1 MNKLELTPAES
12 YLLLDIENNDG
23 KTLMKY
29 SLINLLYKNVLS
41 SEVREET
48 EGTVFKQVVKKTYL
62 SKGSQFG
69 KLNLKAHEKLLYSVM
84 ADQANEIELV
94 EFIKKVF
101 EQYDYNGFYELMIDI
116 QAQSGLL
123 NVIEERKF
131 FNIFSKKKK
140 ELTDSGKEVNQK
152 IGEILSTG
160 KKNLHD
166 WVLNDPSRA
175 KAFMAACGANLIL
188 LDGHDMGMLQS
199 YESKLKDIEKQ
210 KHEDNGF
217 ILWGDGGSATKDE
230 LHLEDAGSLDSI
242 STDFNSVSAFD
253 SFDGLDSGFD
263 SASGG
268 DSGGCGGGGGCSGCS
283 GCGGG

>member
-1 MNKLELTPAES
+1 
-12 YLLLDIENNDG
+12 
-23 KTLMKY
+23 
-29 SLINLLYKNVLS
+29 
-41 SEVREET
+41 
-48 EGTVFKQVVKKTYL
+48 
-62 SKGSQFG
+62 
-69 KLNLKAHEKLLYSVM
+69 
-84 ADQANEIELV
+84 
-94 EFIKKVF
+94 
-101 EQYDYNGFYELMIDI
+101 MIDA

-123 NVIEERKF
+123 NVTEERKF

-140 ELTDSGKEVNQK
+140 ELTDNGKEVNQK
-152 IGEILSTG
+152 IEEILSFG
-160 KKNLHD
+160 KKNLND
-166 WVLNDPSRA
+166 WVLNDPPRA

-210 KHEDNGF
+210 KHEDSGF
-217 ILWGDGGSATKDE
+217 ILWGDGVSRTKDE

-253 SFDGLDSGFD
+253 SFDGLESGFD

-268 DSGGCGGGGGCSGCS
+268 DSGGCGGGGGCSGCG

>member
-29 SLINLLYKNVLS
+29 SLINLLYKKVLS

-84 ADQANEIELV
+84 ADEENEIELV

-199 YESKLKDIEKQ
+199 YESNLKDIEKQ
-210 KHEDNGF
+210 KHEDTGF
-217 ILWGDGGSATKDE
+217 ILWGDGGSVTKDE

-268 DSGGCGGGGGCSGCS
+268 DSGGCGGGGGCSGCG

>member
-12 YLLLDIENNDG
+12 YLLLDIENKDG

-48 EGTVFKQVVKKTYL
+48 EGTVFKKVVKKTYL
-62 SKGSQFG
+62 SKGTQFG

-84 ADQANEIELV
+84 ADEKDEIELV

-101 EQYDYNGFYELMIDI
+101 EQYDYNGFYELMIDA

-123 NVIEERKF
+123 NVTEERKF
-131 FNIFSKKKK
+131 FNIFTKKKR
-140 ELTDSGKEVNQK
+140 EFTDNGIEANQK
-152 IGEILSTG
+152 IEEILSAG

-175 KAFMAACGANLIL
+175 KAFMAAWGANLIL
-188 LDGHDMGMLQS
+188 LYGHDIGMLQS

-210 KHEDNGF
+210 KHEDSGF
-217 ILWGDGGSATKDE
+217 ILWGDGGSLTKDE

-242 STDFNSVSAFD
+242 STDFNSFSAFD

-268 DSGGCGGGGGCSGCS
+268 DSGGCGGGCS

>member
-12 YLLLDIENNDG
+12 YLLLDIENKDG

-48 EGTVFKQVVKKTYL
+48 EGTVFKKVVKKTYL

-69 KLNLKAHEKLLYSVM
+69 KLNLKAHEKLLCSVM
-84 ADQANEIELV
+84 ADEEDKIELV
-94 EFIKKVF
+94 EFIKKIF
-101 EQYDYNGFYELMIDI
+101 EQYDYNGFYELMIDV

-123 NVIEERKF
+123 NVTEERKF

-140 ELTDSGKEVNQK
+140 ELTDNGMEANQK

-210 KHEDNGF
+210 KHVDSGF
-217 ILWGDGGSATKDE
+217 ILWGDGGSSTKDE

-263 SASGG
+263 S
-268 DSGGCGGGGGCSGCS
+268 GGCGGGCSGCG

>member
-12 YLLLDIENNDG
+12 YLLLDIENKDG

-48 EGTVFKQVVKKTYL
+48 EGTVFKQDVKKTYL

-84 ADQANEIELV
+84 ADEENEIELV
-94 EFIKKVF
+94 EFIKKIF
-101 EQYDYNGFYELMIDI
+101 EQYDYNGYYDLMIDA

-123 NVIEERKF
+123 NVTEERKF
-131 FNIFSKKKK
+131 FNIFSKKKR
-140 ELTDSGKEVNQK
+140 ELTDNGIEANQK

-188 LDGHDMGMLQS
+188 LDGHDMGMLKS

-210 KHEDNGF
+210 KHQDSGF
-217 ILWGDGGSATKDE
+217 ILCLLYTSPSPRD
-230 LHLEDAGSLDSI
+230 
-242 STDFNSVSAFD
+242 
-253 SFDGLDSGFD
+253 
-263 SASGG
+263 
-268 DSGGCGGGGGCSGCS
+268 
-283 GCGGG
+283 

>member
-1 MNKLELTPAES
+1 MNKLELTLAES
-12 YLLLDIENNDG
+12 YLLLDIENKDG

-48 EGTVFKQVVKKTYL
+48 EGTVFKNVVKKTYL

-69 KLNLKAHEKLLYSVM
+69 KLNLKTHEKLLCSVM
-84 ADQANEIELV
+84 ADEEDEIELV

-101 EQYDYNGFYELMIDI
+101 EQYDFNGFYELMIDA

-123 NVIEERKF
+123 NVTEERKF
-131 FNIFSKKKK
+131 FNIFSNKKK
-140 ELTDSGKEVNQK
+140 ELTDNGIEVNQK
-152 IGEILSTG
+152 IGEILSAG

-166 WVLNDPSRA
+166 WVLNDPPRA

-210 KHEDNGF
+210 KHEDSGF
-217 ILWGDGGSATKDE
+217 ILWGDGGFRTKDE

-242 STDFNSVSAFD
+242 ATDFNSVSAFD

-268 DSGGCGGGGGCSGCS
+268 DSGGCGGGGGCSGCG

>member
-12 YLLLDIENNDG
+12 YLLLDIENKDG

-48 EGTVFKQVVKKTYL
+48 EGTVFKKVVKKTYL
-62 SKGSQFG
+62 SKGSQFS
-69 KLNLKAHEKLLYSVM
+69 KLNLKAHEKLLCSVM
-84 ADQANEIELV
+84 ADEEDEIELV

-101 EQYDYNGFYELMIDI
+101 EQYNYNGFYELMIDA

-123 NVIEERKF
+123 NVTEERKF
-131 FNIFSKKKK
+131 FNIFTKKKR
-140 ELTDSGKEVNQK
+140 ELTDKGIDANQK

-210 KHEDNGF
+210 KHVDSGF
-217 ILWGDGGSATKDE
+217 ILWGDGGSRTKDE

-268 DSGGCGGGGGCSGCS
+268 DSGGCGGGCS
-283 GCGGG
+283 GCGGCGGG

>member
-1 MNKLELTPAES
+1 MIKLELTPAES
-12 YLLLDIENNDG
+12 YLLLDIENKDG

-48 EGTVFKQVVKKTYL
+48 EGTVFKKVVKKTYL

-84 ADQANEIELV
+84 ADEEDEIELV

-101 EQYDYNGFYELMIDI
+101 EQYDYNGFYELMIDT
-116 QAQSGLL
+116 QAQLGLL
-123 NVIEERKF
+123 NVTEEKKF
-131 FNIFSKKKK
+131 FNIFSNKKKK
-140 ELTDSGKEVNQK
+140 LTDNGVGVNQK
-152 IGEILSTG
+152 IGEILSVG

-210 KHEDNGF
+210 KHEDSGF
-217 ILWGDGGSATKDE
+217 ILWGDGGSSTKDE
-230 LHLEDAGSLDSI
+230 FHLDDAGSLDSI

-268 DSGGCGGGGGCSGCS
+268 DSGGCGGGCS

>member
-12 YLLLDIENNDG
+12 YLLLNIENKDG

-48 EGTVFKQVVKKTYL
+48 EGTVFKKVVKKTYL

-69 KLNLKAHEKLLYSVM
+69 KLNLKAHEKLLCSVM
-84 ADQANEIELV
+84 ADEEDEIELV

-101 EQYDYNGFYELMIDI
+101 EQYDYNGFYELMIDA

-123 NVIEERKF
+123 NVTEERKF
-131 FNIFSKKKK
+131 FNIFTKKKR
-140 ELTDSGKEVNQK
+140 ELTGNGIEANQK
-152 IGEILSTG
+152 IGEILSAG

-166 WVLNDPSRA
+166 WVLNDPPRA
-175 KAFMAACGANLIL
+175 KAYMAACGANLIL

-210 KHEDNGF
+210 KHEDSGF
-217 ILWGDGGSATKDE
+217 ILWGDGGSPSKDE
-230 LHLEDAGSLDSI
+230 LHLEDAASLDSI

-268 DSGGCGGGGGCSGCS
+268 DSGGCGGSCS
-283 GCGGG
+283 GCGGCGGG

>member
-1 MNKLELTPAES
+1 MDKLELTPAES
-12 YLLLDIENNDG
+12 YLLLDIENKDG

-29 SLINLLYKNVLS
+29 SLINLLYKNVLGS
-41 SEVREET
+41 AVREET
-48 EGTVFKQVVKKTYL
+48 EGVVFKNVVKKTYL

-69 KLNLKAHEKLLYSVM
+69 KLNLKAHEKLFCSVI
-84 ADQANEIELV
+84 ADEKDEIELV
-94 EFIKKVF
+94 EFIKKIF
-101 EQYDYNGFYELMIDI
+101 EQYDYNGFYELMVDT

-123 NVIEERKF
+123 NVTEERRF

-140 ELTDSGKEVNQK
+140 ELTDIGKEVNQK
-152 IGEILSTG
+152 IEEIISAG
-160 KKNLHD
+160 NKNLHD
-166 WVLNDPSRA
+166 WVLNDPPRA
-175 KAFMAACGANLIL
+175 KTFMAACGANLIL
-188 LDGHDMGMLQS
+188 LDRHDMSMLQS

-210 KHEDNGF
+210 KHEDSGF
-217 ILWGDGGSATKDE
+217 ILWGDGGSLTKDE
-230 LHLEDAGSLDSI
+230 LHLEDAASLDSI

-268 DSGGCGGGGGCSGCS
+268 DGGGCSGCG

>member
-12 YLLLDIENNDG
+12 YLLLDIENKDG

-48 EGTVFKQVVKKTYL
+48 EGTVFKKVVKKTYL

-69 KLNLKAHEKLLYSVM
+69 KLNLKTHEKLLCSVM
-84 ADQANEIELV
+84 ADEEDEIELV

-101 EQYDYNGFYELMIDI
+101 EQYDFNGFYELMIDA

-123 NVIEERKF
+123 NVTEERKF
-131 FNIFSKKKK
+131 FNIFSKKKR
-140 ELTDSGKEVNQK
+140 ELTDNGMEVNQK

-160 KKNLHD
+160 KKNLQD

-210 KHEDNGF
+210 KHEDSGF
-217 ILWGDGGSATKDE
+217 ILWGDGGSLTKDE
-230 LHLEDAGSLDSI
+230 LHLEDAASLDSI

-268 DSGGCGGGGGCSGCS
+268 DGGGCSGCG

>member
-12 YLLLDIENNDG
+12 YLLLNIENKDG

-48 EGTVFKQVVKKTYL
+48 EGTVFKKVEKKTYL

-69 KLNLKAHEKLLYSVM
+69 KLNLRDHEKLLCSVM
-84 ADQANEIELV
+84 ADEEDEIELV

-101 EQYDYNGFYELMIDI
+101 EQYDYNGFYELMIDA
-116 QAQSGLL
+116 QVQSGLL
-123 NVIEERKF
+123 NVTEERKF
-131 FNIFSKKKK
+131 FNIFTKKKR
-140 ELTDSGKEVNQK
+140 ELTDNGIEANQK

-199 YESKLKDIEKQ
+199 YESKLKDIENQ
-210 KHEDNGF
+210 KHEDSGF
-217 ILWGDGGSATKDE
+217 ILWGDGGSLTKDE

-253 SFDGLDSGFD
+253 FFDGLDSGFD

-268 DSGGCGGGGGCSGCS
+268 DSGGCGGGCS

>member
-12 YLLLDIENNDG
+12 YLLLDIENKDG

-48 EGTVFKQVVKKTYL
+48 EGTVFKKVVKKTYL
-62 SKGSQFG
+62 SKGTQFG

-84 ADQANEIELV
+84 ADEKDEIELV

-101 EQYDYNGFYELMIDI
+101 EQYDYNGFYELMIDA

-123 NVIEERKF
+123 NVTEERKF
-131 FNIFSKKKK
+131 FNIFTKKKR
-140 ELTDSGKEVNQK
+140 EFTDNGIEANQK
-152 IGEILSTG
+152 IEKILSAG

-210 KHEDNGF
+210 KHEDSGF
-217 ILWGDGGSATKDE
+217 ILWGDGGSLTKDE

-242 STDFNSVSAFD
+242 STDFNSFSAFD

-268 DSGGCGGGGGCSGCS
+268 DSGGCGGGCS

>member
-69 KLNLKAHEKLLYSVM
+69 KLNLKAHEKLLHSVM
-84 ADQANEIELV
+84 ADEENEIELV

-101 EQYDYNGFYELMIDI
+101 EQYDFSGFYELMIDT

-123 NVIEERKF
+123 NVTEERKF

-140 ELTDSGKEVNQK
+140 ELTDNGRDCLLYTS
-152 IGEILSTG
+152 
-160 KKNLHD
+160 
-166 WVLNDPSRA
+166 PSPR
-175 KAFMAACGANLIL
+175 
-188 LDGHDMGMLQS
+188 DGTSSRMPS
-199 YESKLKDIEKQ
+199 
-210 KHEDNGF
+210 
-217 ILWGDGGSATKDE
+217 SA
-230 LHLEDAGSLDSI
+230 
-242 STDFNSVSAFD
+242 
-253 SFDGLDSGFD
+253 
-263 SASGG
+263 
-268 DSGGCGGGGGCSGCS
+268 
-283 GCGGG
+283 

>member
-12 YLLLDIENNDG
+12 YLLLNIENKDG

-48 EGTVFKQVVKKTYL
+48 EGTVFKKVVKKTYL

-69 KLNLKAHEKLLYSVM
+69 KLSLKAHEKLLCSVM
-84 ADQANEIELV
+84 ADEEDEIELV

-101 EQYDYNGFYELMIDI
+101 EQYDYNGFYELMIDA

-123 NVIEERKF
+123 NVTEERKF
-131 FNIFSKKKK
+131 FNIFTKKKR
-140 ELTDSGKEVNQK
+140 ELTGNGIEANQK
-152 IGEILSTG
+152 IGEILSAG

-166 WVLNDPSRA
+166 WVLNDPPRA
-175 KAFMAACGANLIL
+175 KAYMAACGANLIL

-210 KHEDNGF
+210 KHEDSGF
-217 ILWGDGGSATKDE
+217 ILWGDGGSPSKDE
-230 LHLEDAGSLDSI
+230 LHLEDAASLDSI

-268 DSGGCGGGGGCSGCS
+268 DSGGCGGGCS
-283 GCGGG
+283 GCGGCGGG

>member
-12 YLLLDIENNDG
+12 YLLLDIENKDG

-48 EGTVFKQVVKKTYL
+48 EGTVFKKVVKKTYI

-69 KLNLKAHEKLLYSVM
+69 KLNLKAHEKLLCSVM
-84 ADQANEIELV
+84 ADEVDEIELV

-101 EQYDYNGFYELMIDI
+101 EQYDYNGFYELMIDA

-123 NVIEERKF
+123 NVTEERKF
-131 FNIFSKKKK
+131 FNIFTKKKR
-140 ELTDSGKEVNQK
+140 ELTDNGIEANQK

-188 LDGHDMGMLQS
+188 LDGHDMGMLKS

-210 KHEDNGF
+210 KHEDSGF
-217 ILWGDGGSATKDE
+217 ILWGDGGSRTKDE
-230 LHLEDAGSLDSI
+230 LHLEDAGSLESI

-263 SASGG
+263 SASSG
-268 DSGGCGGGGGCSGCS
+268 DSGGCGGGCS
-283 GCGGG
+283 GCGGCGGG

>member
-12 YLLLDIENNDG
+12 YLLLDIENKDG

-48 EGTVFKQVVKKTYL
+48 EGTVFKKAVKKTYI

-69 KLNLKAHEKLLYSVM
+69 KLNLKAHEKLLCSVM
-84 ADQANEIELV
+84 ADEEDEIELV

-101 EQYDYNGFYELMIDI
+101 EQYDYNGFYELMIDA

-123 NVIEERKF
+123 NVTEERKF
-131 FNIFSKKKK
+131 FNIFSKKKR
-140 ELTDSGKEVNQK
+140 ELTDNGIEANQK

-210 KHEDNGF
+210 KHEDSGF
-217 ILWGDGGSATKDE
+217 ILWGDGGSRTKDE

-268 DSGGCGGGGGCSGCS
+268 DSGGCGGGCS
-283 GCGGG
+283 GCGGCGGG

>member
-12 YLLLDIENNDG
+12 YLLLDIENKDG

-29 SLINLLYKNVLS
+29 SLINLLYKNVFS

-48 EGTVFKQVVKKTYL
+48 EGTVFKKVVKKTYL
-62 SKGSQFG
+62 SKGTQFG

-84 ADQANEIELV
+84 ADEKDEIELV

-101 EQYDYNGFYELMIDI
+101 EQYDYNGFYELMIDA

-123 NVIEERKF
+123 NVTEERKF
-131 FNIFSKKKK
+131 FNIFTKKKR
-140 ELTDSGKEVNQK
+140 EFTDNGIEANQK
-152 IGEILSTG
+152 IEEILSAG

-210 KHEDNGF
+210 KHEDSGF
-217 ILWGDGGSATKDE
+217 ILWGDGGSLTKDE

-242 STDFNSVSAFD
+242 FTDFNSFSAFD

-268 DSGGCGGGGGCSGCS
+268 DSGGCGGGCS

>member
-12 YLLLDIENNDG
+12 YLLLDIENKDG

-48 EGTVFKQVVKKTYL
+48 EGTVFKKVVKKTYI

-69 KLNLKAHEKLLYSVM
+69 KLNLKAHEKLLCSVM
-84 ADQANEIELV
+84 ADEEDEIELV

-101 EQYDYNGFYELMIDI
+101 EQYDYNGFYELMIDA

-123 NVIEERKF
+123 NVTEERKF
-131 FNIFSKKKK
+131 FNIFTKKKR
-140 ELTDSGKEVNQK
+140 ELTDNGIEANQK

-210 KHEDNGF
+210 KHEDSGF
-217 ILWGDGGSATKDE
+217 ILWGDGGSRIKDE

-263 SASGG
+263 S
-268 DSGGCGGGGGCSGCS
+268 GGCGGGCSGCG